1 MIRYSEPRINF
12 PASHPARIPMMIVPS
27 ISGSFSESSFDDRSS
42 PRLRFQAN
50 GRSSVPPL
58 EVAVLQMLVMS
69 IYKFEEP
76 AGETVP
82 LLKVAGPLPRPAEF
96 VERPVRLLAV
106 SQLLSSHPIRF
117 NV

>member
-27 ISGSFSESSFDDRSS
+27 ISGSFSESWFDDRSS
-42 PRLRFQAN
+42 LRLRFQAN
-50 GRSSVPPL
+50 GRRSVPPL

-82 LLKVAGPLPRPAEF
+82 LLKVPGPLPRPPPS
-96 VERPVRLLAV
+96 VDRPLPLLPV
-106 SQLLSSHPIRF
+106 SQSRLRH
-117 NV
+117 